1 MATVSGEHPT
11 DPAILHGD
19 LDAFYASV
27 EQLLDASLRG
37 RPVIVGGAGRR
48 GVVCAASYEARR
60 YGVRSAMPGVRA
72 RQLCPDGV
80 FVAPRMQLYS
90 EYSERV
96 MTIIRAETPLVEQLS
111 VDEAFC
117 DVRSLRRVVGDGRT
131 VAAAL
136 RTRIRDEVGLVA
148 SIGVA
153 TTKFLA
159 KVASDHAKPDGLFV
173 VEPGHELEFLHPLPI
188 RVLWG
193 VGPKTAE
200 RLERFAVR
208 TVGDVA
214 RLPLE
219 TMITTLGKAAGEHLH
234 QLAHNRD
241 PRPVVTDREAKS
253 IGHEE
258 TFGEDLYERIAIER
272 ELLRLTGSV
281 AARMR
286 SAGVRCR
293 TVSLKARYPDF
304 STLSRARTL
313 PAPTDV
319 GAVVYDATRQL
330 LDQIDCGRGLRLVGV
345 HCSNLVAGDTPTQSA
360 FDFDAPRSA
369 SPAPDDP
376 RRADIERTMD
386 DVRRRFGKDALRPA
400 ALLDAADRPN
410 PALREAFDA

>member
-1 MATVSGEHPT
+1 MT
-11 DPAILHGD
+11 DAAILHVD

-27 EQLLDASLRG
+27 EQLLDPSLRG

-72 RQLCPDGV
+72 RHLCPDGV
-80 FVAPRMQLYS
+80 FVAPRMQVYGDYS
-90 EYSERV
+90 EQV
-96 MTIIRAETPLVEQLS
+96 MTIIRSATPLVEQLS

-117 DVRSLRRVVGDGRT
+117 DVRGLRRVAGDGRT

-136 RTRIRDEVGLVA
+136 RGRIRDEVGLIA

-173 VEPGHELEFLHPLPI
+173 VEPGTELEFLHPLPI

-208 TVGDVA
+208 TVGDVS

-219 TMITTLGKAAGEHLH
+219 TLVATLGKAAGEHLH
-234 QLAHNRD
+234 QLAHNHD
-241 PRPVVTDREAKS
+241 PRPVITDREAKS

-258 TFGEDLYERIAIER
+258 TFGEDLYDRSAIER

-313 PAPTDV
+313 ASPTDV

-330 LDQIDCGRGLRLVGV
+330 LDQVDYARGLRLVGV
-345 HCSNLVAGDTPTQSA
+345 HCSNLVPGDEPMQAA

-410 PALREAFDA
+410 PALREAFDS